1 MKLNVIYTI
10 SPQTDFL
17 LDFDVI
23 IKDKKQAEFFDYLY
37 NNYFKNNGLI
47 ITKTKTKKETYEGYV
62 SYFEL
67 IKRKTYANNKK

>member
-17 LDFDVI
+17 LDFDII
-23 IKDKKQAEFFDYLY
+23 IKNKNQAEYFEYLY

-47 ITKTKTKKETYEGYV
+47 IIKTKTKRKIYEGFV

-67 IKRKTYANNKK
+67 IRRKRVCKQ

>member
-17 LDFDVI
+17 LDFDVV
-23 IKDKKQAEFFDYLY
+23 IKNKEQAKFFEELY
-37 NNYFKNNGLI
+37 ERYFKNNGLI
-47 ITKTKTKKETYEGYV
+47 ITKTKTKNKTYEGFV

-67 IKRKTYANNKK
+67 IKRKTSCKQ

>member
-23 IKDKKQAEFFDYLY
+23 IKNKEQAKFFEELY
-37 NNYFKNNGLI
+37 ENYFKNNGLI
-47 ITKTKTKKETYEGYV
+47 ITKTKTKRKIYEGFV

-67 IKRKTYANNKK
+67 IKRKKVLKQ